1 MIETRTEN
9 VQLADGSAL
18 RVTVAEPENSVR
30 GGLVVLHEA
39 EGVTD
44 AVHALVSSLAGEGW
58 LTIAPHIYHG
68 GDEHFEPHQANEKLQ
83 TLSGESV
90 LADTDAACLW
100 LADHGVTS
108 DRTGL
113 IGFDLGGAVAMVVAA
128 SRSLGAAVTVA
139 SGGIVKPLS
148 EGLPSLIEIAPEL
161 ACPWLG
167 IYGDQDEDI
176 SVEEVEKL
184 RDAASSSSVATDVV
198 RFAAAG
204 HRFDTDSDAAAE
216 AWQRALNWLDV
227 HLR

>member
-9 VQLADGSAL
+9 VRLTDGSAM
-18 RVTVAEPENSVR
+18 RVTVAEPENVVR

-44 AVHALVSSLAGEGW
+44 TIHILVGSLAGEGW
-58 LTIAPHIYHG
+58 LTVAPHIYHG
-68 GDEHFEPHQANEKLQ
+68 ADEHFDFDQADAKLR

-100 LADHGVTS
+100 LADHGVTA

-113 IGFDLGGAVAMVVAA
+113 IGFDLGGAVATVVAA
-128 SRSLGAAVTVA
+128 SRSVGAAVSVA
-139 SGGIVKPLS
+139 GGGILTPLS
-148 EGLPSLIEIAPEL
+148 EGLPTLVEVAGEL

-167 IYGDQDEDI
+167 IYGDRDEGI
-176 SVEEVEKL
+176 SVDEVEKL
-184 RDAASSSSVATDVV
+184 REAAASSGVATDVV
-198 RFAAAG
+198 RLAEAN
-204 HRFDTDSDAAAE
+204 HRFDADQDAAAE
-216 AWQRALNWLDV
+216 AWQRALNWFDS